1 MNGFAS
7 YVKEGER
14 LDDLQLNGLY
24 IIQNPSHFCFGG
36 DSVGLA
42 DFASVKAG
50 ETVADLCTG
59 SGVIPILLSA
69 KTRARSFVGIE
80 IITEVAEMARR
91 SVLMNGLSDR
101 IEIIND
107 DIKNAPDMFKNDA
120 FDVVT
125 ANPPYHRGGLRSP
138 EIAKASAKHEISCQL
153 PQLISVS
160 AALLKNG
167 GRLYVSYPTGRLVDL
182 LCEMRR
188 NNLEP
193 KTMRFAPRGE
203 NKPPSAVFVEAVKG
217 GGPWLNIIM
226 D

>member
-91 SVLMNGLSDR
+91 SVLMNGLGDR

-107 DIKNAPDMFKNDA
+107 DIKNAPDMFKNGA

-138 EIAKASAKHEISCQL
+138 GIAKASAKHEISCQL

-167 GRLYVSYPTGRLVDL
+167 GRLYVS
-182 LCEMRR
+182 
-188 NNLEP
+188 
-193 KTMRFAPRGE
+193 
-203 NKPPSAVFVEAVKG
+203 
-217 GGPWLNIIM
+217 
-226 D
+226 